1 VIPVSIA
8 DGTSASWV
16 ECLFV
21 QAEAS
26 SCAGFIKSV
35 LSDSAGALVLVGFL
49 LKPDG
54 GKRHLPFILCRVSL
68 STSRPLMPVSI
79 DITGL
84 PANCRR
90 CFGRVFGYGEIAN
103 GACATFARR
112 RLKLSTF
119 FNRRRVTE

>member
-1 VIPVSIA
+1 M
-8 DGTSASWV
+8 
-16 ECLFV
+16 
-21 QAEAS
+21 
-26 SCAGFIKSV
+26 
-35 LSDSAGALVLVGFL
+35 LVLVGFL

-54 GKRHLPFILCRVSL
+54 GKRHLLFILCRVPL
-68 STSRPLMPVSI
+68 PTSRPLIPVSI

-84 PANCRR
+84 PAHCRR
-90 CFGRVFGYGEIAN
+90 CFGRVFGYGQIAN